1 MIKLARSIS
10 ISAIAFLGAAVSG
23 AAQAACT
30 SPDAER
36 CKVTLAT
43 GIDMTYLEVGPQD
56 GPAVI
61 LIHGL
66 TDNARSWFT
75 TMESLHRINPAI
87 HVMAVD
93 LRGHGGSSMP
103 DAAKC
108 APAPEACFRPADF
121 ADDIIAFLGAKGIT
135 KADLAGHSLGSI
147 VVQEV
152 ALTRPELVGHAILNA
167 TAANA
172 VGNVVLQDYVL
183 KEPVEGS
190 WKKAL
195 EAKGKSYPADFYEL
209 TPLDADPQVSGWL
222 SVNWVVDPA
231 ADPEFLK
238 PYLPE
243 TASVKL
249 GTWIGATK
257 ALLMQ
262 DNSERLKDMTVPTLV
277 QWGTQDN
284 IFPGSDQDAV
294 KASLTVAAGKHK
306 QPIYWKAYGSLP
318 LPASGLQETDIGHNV
333 QWSAFDMVAQDI
345 NAFITTNAPTS
356 DLVRSDAANV
366 KTLIVEPGKAVLEKI
381 GG

>member
-1 MIKLARSIS
+1 MITPVRSALISVLA
-10 ISAIAFLGAAVSG
+10 LMGAMVSG
-23 AAQAACT
+23 AAQADCT

-36 CKVTLAT
+36 CKISLPT

-56 GPAVI
+56 GPAVL

-75 TMESLHRINPAI
+75 TMESLHRINPAL
-87 HVMAVD
+87 HVMAID
-93 LRGHGGSSMP
+93 LRGHGHSSMP
-103 DAAKC
+103 DATKC

-121 ADDIIAFLGAKGIT
+121 ADDIVAFLAAKGIT
-135 KADLAGHSLGSI
+135 KADLAGHSLGSF

-152 ALTRPELVGHAILNA
+152 ALTHPELVGHAILNA
-167 TAANA
+167 TAASA
-172 VGNVVLQDYVL
+172 VGNIVLRDYVM

-190 WKKAL
+190 WKQKL
-195 EAKGKSYPADFYEL
+195 EAKGKVYPTDFYAL
-209 TPLDADPQVSGWL
+209 TPLDADPDVNGWL

-243 TASVKL
+243 TANVKL
-249 GTWIGATK
+249 GTWIGASR
-257 ALLMQ
+257 ALLAQ
-262 DNSERLKDMTVPTLV
+262 DNTERLKELTVPTLV
-277 QWGTQDN
+277 QWGTQDS
-284 IFPGSDQDAV
+284 IFLKADQDAIR
-294 KASLTVAAGKHK
+294 ASLAVAAGKHG

-318 LPASGLQETDIGHNV
+318 LPASGYQETDIGHNV
-333 QWSAFDMVAQDI
+333 QWSAFDMVAKDI
-345 NAFITTNAPTS
+345 DAFITSDAPTS

-366 KTLIVEPGKAVLEKI
+366 KVMLVEPGKAVVEKI